1 MLYFLPS
8 HDEVTLLYQIK
19 DSRTGFKPAK
29 EITEPF
35 IRPPDIEF
43 Y

>member
-35 IRPPDIEF
+35 DKAS
-43 Y
+43 